1 MSYRDP
7 VLLQATSG
15 DIAVVYIVAIATVI
29 GAAVAGLFLFR
40 RR

>member
-1 MSYRDP
+1 M
-7 VLLQATSG
+7 QATSG
-15 DIAVVYIVAIATVI
+15 DVAVVYIVAIATVI